1 MIFSKMKLFYIVL
14 CCFFAF
20 TIITPENSSA
30 QDLSKKERKQLK
42 KEAKERA
49 KQIKSMNPADF
60 LKEQE
65 ELKAVREKAATLE
78 SEVNSLKSSI
88 NSKEDANKKLQHE
101 INTLQNQL
109 TEAKAAAEEAQ
120 NIPVA
125 TTDNDQYNEGLVFRV
140 QIGAYR
146 NKDLEKFLTSETMN
160 EEKGDEGIQK
170 YTLGNFRD
178 YWEAD
183 TFKKYLREMG
193 VKDAWIVPY
202 QDGIRVPIKDV
213 LENLQTQ
220 RQEE

>member
-1 MIFSKMKLFYIVL
+1 MIFSKMKLFYMVL
-14 CCFFAF
+14 CCIFAF
-20 TIITPENSSA
+20 TFTTPEVSIA
-30 QDLSKKERKQLK
+30 QELSKKERKQLK
-42 KEAKERA
+42 KEAKQRA

-65 ELKAVREKAATLE
+65 EMKAIREKAGTLE
-78 SEVNSLKSSI
+78 SQVNSLQSSI
-88 NSKEDANKKLQHE
+88 SSKEDEVKKLQNE
-101 INTLQNQL
+101 VRTLQSQL
-109 TEAKAAAEEAQ
+109 QEARSAAEQAK
-120 NIPVA
+120 NIPV
-125 TTDNDQYNEGLVFRV
+125 TTSDQYDEGLVFRV

-146 NKDLEKFLTSETMN
+146 NKDLEKYMTSETMN
-160 EEKGDEGIQK
+160 EEKGDEGLQK

-183 TFKKYLREMG
+183 KFKKYLREMG

-202 QDGIRVPIKDV
+202 QNGVRVPIKDV